1 MKRKGAISLCLCVR
15 VTEELRN
22 VRKEGA
28 VRRAIRQF
36 DGNGCLQRERTE
48 TQNRFCVEP
57 GILVIEM
64 NRERLAVRNRD
75 KLRDLC
81 LRTSQGL
88 WQTHLF
94 RSNKTR
100 EQAVLRPHLCRFDG
114 TESSHSRSLGHKIS
128 QMDTKSNTRGYEIKR
143 YEYRNS

>member
-64 NRERLAVRNRD
+64 NRERLAVRNRG
-75 KLRDLC
+75 KLRDLIHGMEHDGKFSHGKSSC
-81 LRTSQGL
+81 NGL
-88 WQTHLF
+88 YNRNSIRYNNAGFSTHL
-94 RSNKTR
+94 
-100 EQAVLRPHLCRFDG
+100 
-114 TESSHSRSLGHKIS
+114 LGKQEKCCYQIC
-128 QMDTKSNTRGYEIKR
+128 Y
-143 YEYRNS
+143 YPV

>member
-64 NRERLAVRNRD
+64 NRERLPVCNRG
-75 KLRDLC
+75 KLRDLVHGMEHDGKLSHGKSSC
-81 LRTSQGL
+81 NGLYNRLEIQYNRTEKRRNAGIGFSFIQYN
-88 WQTHLF
+88 
-94 RSNKTR
+94 R
-100 EQAVLRPHLCRFDG
+100 
-114 TESSHSRSLGHKIS
+114 
-128 QMDTKSNTRGYEIKR
+128 KR
-143 YEYRNS
+143 YFILSTKNTNLFCA